1 MANMED
7 LDFGPVLITRGKHK
21 GTIGYYDDTNGRSA
35 LVFLGAPFVSPFV
48 WLPFKSIEPVGNAAS
63 LEIEV
68 FRKEN
73 PELCEIMGV

>member
-1 MANMED
+1 MDYIAESD
-7 LDFGPVLITRGKHK
+7 TAVLAGATCAGVL
-21 GTIGYYDDTNGRSA
+21 GT
-35 LVFLGAPFVSPFV
+35 FVSPFV

-73 PELCEIMGV
+73 PKLCEIMGV

>member
-1 MANMED
+1 
-7 LDFGPVLITRGKHK
+7 
-21 GTIGYYDDTNGRSA
+21 
-35 LVFLGAPFVSPFV
+35 VFLGAPFVSPFV
-48 WLPFKSIEPVGNAAS
+48 WLPFKSIEPVDNAAS